1 MRQTVSTATHAIS
14 DFHTEES
21 LPGYGFVPTEVCIVC
36 AEWLLLNKIARY
48 RKTKQQGLVNNAY
61 EVGFLCGK
69 GIL

>member
-1 MRQTVSTATHAIS
+1 MVYI
-14 DFHTEES
+14 
-21 LPGYGFVPTEVCIVC
+21 PTEVCIGR
-36 AEWLLLNKIARY
+36 AEWLLPNKIARY